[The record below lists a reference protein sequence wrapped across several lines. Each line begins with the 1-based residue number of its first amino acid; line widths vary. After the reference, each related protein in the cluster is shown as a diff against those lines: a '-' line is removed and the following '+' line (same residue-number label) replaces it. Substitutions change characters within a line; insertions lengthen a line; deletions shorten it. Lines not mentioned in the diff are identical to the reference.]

1 MKKYKILSLLINI
14 TLLVNLL
21 MTSNNKIILSIF
33 LYLILFYNTFNK
45 QSKYIYRLFIENK
58 KFLILLGYIIYFISM
73 LYLINLS

>member
-21 MTSNNKIILSIF
+21 MTSNNKIILNIF
-33 LYLILFYNTFNK
+33 LYLILFYNIFNK

-58 KFLILLGYIIYFISM
+58 KFLILVGYIIYFISM